1 MKQSITKLLR
11 RSGLLAGL
19 SGLIAAGA
27 LVHSASAQ
35 DTPAAPADL
44 PVVKLQAFPDDPAA
58 LPILVMQQ
66 EGLDAAHGFKAELMT
81 VDPDVAFQTLLLGES
96 DVATEQDVVTVAIA
110 RQEGQYTVAF
120 YPVLNLAVGMA
131 VAEDSPYQTP
141 ADLKGKQVGHF
152 GVDSG
157 TTTSIAAALSVSGG
171 VNPFTDFELV
181 QVGPEALATL
191 LAQER
196 VEAIMNFQPLLA
208 RAVAETPGRYLYN
221 PYEFWMEHFDGFS
234 PWLTNLVAR
243 KDWLLENK
251 EVAIGVRDAFA
262 EAQAKIIESNYELL
276 LEEPYASFLNLGSE
290 EVLREYVNYCQN
302 VVPCFASSWTAED
315 RQKAQDYVK
324 LMQEHDLL
332 VEDVPE
338 EPVAVELEEFF
349 EQNQ

>member
-1 MKQSITKLLR
+1 MKQSITSVLR
-11 RSGLLAGL
+11 TGGLLAGL
-19 SGLIAAGA
+19 SGLIVAGA
-27 LVHSASAQ
+27 FVHSAAAQ
-35 DTPAAPADL
+35 DL

-58 LPILVMQQ
+58 LPVLVMQQ
-66 EGLDAAHGFKAELMT
+66 EGLDTAHGFKAELMT
-81 VDPDVAFQTLLLGES
+81 IDPDVAFQTLLLGES

-120 YPVLNLAVGMA
+120 YPVLNLAVGIA
-131 VAEDSPYQTP
+131 VAKDSPYQTP

-157 TTTSIAAALSVSGG
+157 TTTSIAAALSASGS

-191 LAQER
+191 LAQKR

-221 PYEFWMEHFDGFS
+221 PYDYWMEHFDGFS

-290 EVLREYVNYCQN
+290 EVLREYVKYCQN

-332 VEDVPE
+332 VEEVPE
-338 EPVAVELEEFF
+338 EPVAVKLEEFF

>member
-1 MKQSITKLLR
+1 MKQSITSLLR
-11 RSGLLAGL
+11 AGGLLAGI

-27 LVHSASAQ
+27 FVHSATAQ
-35 DTPAAPADL
+35 DL

-58 LPILVMQQ
+58 LPILVIQQ

-131 VAEDSPYQTP
+131 VAEDSSYKTP
-141 ADLKGKQVGHF
+141 ADLEGKQVGHF

-157 TTTSIAAALSVSGG
+157 TTTSIAAALTASGS

-181 QVGPEALATL
+181 QVGPEVLATL
-191 LAQER
+191 LAQKR

-221 PYEFWMEHFDGFS
+221 PYDFWMEHFDGFS

-251 EVAIGVRDAFA
+251 DVAIGVRDAFA

-290 EVLREYVNYCQN
+290 EVLREYINYCQN
-302 VVPCFASSWTAED
+302 IVPCFASSWTAED

-332 VEDVPE
+332 VEEVPE

-349 EQNQ
+349 ERNQ

>member
-1 MKQSITKLLR
+1 MKQRDTSLLHR
-11 RSGLLAGL
+11 GRVLAGISGLLLAAAAFAGP
-19 SGLIAAGA
+19 AA
-27 LVHSASAQ
+27 AQ
-35 DTPAAPADL
+35 DTPAAQDL
-44 PVVKLQAFPDDPAA
+44 PVVRFQAFPDDPAA
-58 LPILVMQQ
+58 LPVLLMQE
-66 EGLDAAHGFKAELMT
+66 EGLDTAHGFKAELLT

-157 TTTSIAAALSVSGG
+157 TTTSIAAALSASGD
-171 VNPFTDFELV
+171 VNPFEDYELV

-191 LAQER
+191 LAQGR

-262 EAQAKIIESNYELL
+262 QAQAKIVESNYELL

-290 EVLREYVNYCQN
+290 EVLREYVSYCQN
-302 VVPCFASSWTAED
+302 VVPCFATSWTAED
-315 RQKAQDYVK
+315 RQKAQEYVQ

-332 VEDVPE
+332 VEEVPE

>member
-1 MKQSITKLLR
+1 MKQSDTKLFLT
-11 RSGLLAGL
+11 SGLVASMFGFII
-19 SGLIAAGA
+19 GTIAVVDPAA
-27 LVHSASAQ
+27 AQ
-35 DTPAAPADL
+35 DPAAPSDL

-58 LPILVMQQ
+58 LPILVMQR
-66 EGLDAAHGFKAELMT
+66 EGLDAKHGFKAELMT
-81 VDPDVAFQTLLLGES
+81 VDPDVAFQTLVLGES

-131 VAEDSPYQTP
+131 VPKDSPYQTP

-157 TTTSIAAALSVSGG
+157 TTTSIAAALKVSGE
-171 VNPFTDFELV
+171 VNPFEDYELV

-191 LAQER
+191 LTQGR
-196 VEAIMNFQPLLA
+196 VEAVMNFQPLLA
-208 RAVAETPGRYLYN
+208 RAVSETQGRYLFN

-262 EAQAKIIESNYELL
+262 EAQTKIIESNYELL
-276 LEEPYASFLNLGSE
+276 MQEPYASFLNLGSE

-302 VVPCFASSWTAED
+302 IVPCFASSWTAED
-315 RQKAQDYVK
+315 RQEGAGLRQADAGAG
-324 LMQEHDLL
+324 LAD
-332 VEDVPE
+332 PRS
-338 EPVAVELEEFF
+338 PGGAGGCGA
-349 EQNQ
+349 